1 MEVVDN
7 RDVTALIYESLA
19 RDWKIPLCI
28 TVERRVLV
36 SGSGSIERVP
46 ICLATQTT
54 KSHS

>member
-7 RDVTALIYESLA
+7 GDVTALICESLA

-36 SGSGSIERVP
+36 AGSGSIERVP